1 MTVTPFLRLHATL
14 AAMEEVRIVAA
25 ALLFSVALYWGVA
38 ATYEI
43 FATTKP
49 PGIFGVS
56 LLRSRRPEPV
66 LNTSQWRKAG
76 LFLLAMAG
84 FLVLLGIRLLQGR
97 P

>member
-1 MTVTPFLRLHATL
+1 VTPFLRLHATL
-14 AAMEEVRIVAA
+14 AAVAEVRIVAA
-25 ALLFSVALYWGVA
+25 VLLFSVALYWGIA
-38 ATYEI
+38 AIYEI
-43 FATTKP
+43 VVTTKP

-66 LNTSQWRKAG
+66 LTISQWRKAG

-84 FLVLLGIRLLQGR
+84 FLVLLGIRLLQGW

>member
-1 MTVTPFLRLHATL
+1 VTPFLRLHATL
-14 AAMEEVRIVAA
+14 SAVEEVRIVAA
-25 ALLFSVALYWGVA
+25 VLLFSVALYWGVA
-38 ATYEI
+38 AIYEI
-43 FATTKP
+43 VATTKP

-66 LNTSQWRKAG
+66 LSTSQWRKAG

-84 FLVLLGIRLLQGR
+84 FSVLRGIRLLQGW